1 VESLGERIG
10 RQIRER
16 RQRARYSQ
24 LALAERA
31 NLSLNHIGLLERGER
46 LPRLETLQRVA
57 RALQADVGE
66 LVGLPGGTR
75 G

>member
-1 VESLGERIG
+1 MARVERLSQRIG

-16 RQRARYSQ
+16 REGARFSQ

-31 NLSLNHIGLLERGER
+31 NLSLNHISLIERGQR

-57 RALQADVGE
+57 RALGADVGE
-66 LVGLPGGTR
+66 LVQRP
-75 G
+75 